1 VPALI
6 RNQDARRFFLHL
18 QGLSHAPDRAIDAN
32 GIYDLIEQIGFVQ
45 IDSLNTV
52 ERAHHQILFSRNQTY
67 KHGHLRQLHEN
78 TGVLFENWTHDA
90 SIIPSAYYPYWRHR
104 FERSREQLRQRWRK
118 KRRDGF
124 GELFED
130 VRNHIERTGP
140 TLSRDLTIDKS
151 RSGKGGEWWEWHPAK
166 IALEYLWRTG
176 EIAVVRRQ
184 GFQKVYDLSARVI
197 PEPHFA
203 NEISADA
210 FIDWSCSSALDRLG
224 FATAR
229 EIADFWDGITL
240 DEVKGWIARQSD
252 RLVPVAVETCNTE
265 EPRACLAWHDYK
277 DRMSEARVAPSRLRV
292 LSPFDP
298 LLRNRARAERLF
310 GFRYRIEVYVP
321 AAKRQYGYYVFP
333 LLEGNAI
340 VGRMDMKA
348 NRKTGVLNVIA
359 LWLESGIRAS
369 AGRKSRIEAEV
380 ERMRK
385 FADMDTVSY
394 QPGWLQ
400 S

>member
-1 VPALI
+1 MPALI

-18 QGLSHAPDRAIDAN
+18 QGLSQTPGRSIDAD
-32 GIYDLIEQIGFVQ
+32 GIYDLIEHIGFVQ
-45 IDSLNTV
+45 IDSINTV

-67 KHGHLRQLHEN
+67 KHDHLRHLHEK
-78 TGVLFENWTHDA
+78 TGALFENWTHDA
-90 SIIPSAYYPYWRHR
+90 SIIPSSYYPYWRHR
-104 FERSREQLRQRWRK
+104 FERSREHLRQRWRK
-118 KRRDGF
+118 WRRDGF
-124 GELFED
+124 EELFDD
-130 VRNHIERTGP
+130 VRNHIERMGP
-140 TLSRDLTIDKS
+140 TLSRDLTIDKP
-151 RSGKGGEWWEWHPAK
+151 RSGKGDGWWDWHPAK
-166 IALEYLWRTG
+166 TALEFLWRTG

-203 NEISADA
+203 DEISADA
-210 FIDWSCSSALDRLG
+210 FIDWSCRTALDRLG

-229 EIADFWDGITL
+229 EIAEFWHGITL
-240 DEVKGWIARQSD
+240 DEVKGWITRQSD
-252 RLVPVAVETCNTE
+252 RLVPVEVETLNAE

-277 DRMSEARVAPSRLRV
+277 NRMSEAKDAPSRLRV

-298 LLRNRARAERLF
+298 LLRDRARAERLF
-310 GFRYRIEVYVP
+310 GFCYRIEVFVP

-333 LLEGNAI
+333 LLEGNTI

-348 NRKTGVLNVIA
+348 MRKTGELNVIA

-385 FADMDTVSY
+385 FANMDTVSY
-394 QPGWLQ
+394 QPGWLRG
-400 S
+400 